1 METINRLLTTTN
13 IEKNTELSKKG
24 RMEEMAAVAVESS
37 PIVIS
42 EEIQEKITDVIFLT
56 QSEDDNEQGV
66 MEKDEN
72 TRGGKRA
79 KKPSLIKKE

>member
-1 METINRLLTTTN
+1 
-13 IEKNTELSKKG
+13 
-24 RMEEMAAVAVESS
+24 MAAVAVESS

-42 EEIQEKITDVIFLT
+42 EEIQEEITNVIFLT

-72 TRGGKRA
+72 TRGGKRV
-79 KKPSLIKKE
+79 KKPSLTMKEIQERIDLKEGDWNSEPKL